1 MFQRLLTYAGH
12 APEGKRIPNGTER
25 PSGPNACP
33 SPDPYIRMRSFEQ
46 VDYSSYEDAKK
57 SITPIAD
64 I

>member
-1 MFQRLLTYAGH
+1 MQDAS
-12 APEGKRIPNGTER
+12 EGKRIPDGTER
-25 PSGPNACP
+25 PSGPNACS

-57 SITPIAD
+57 SIAPIAD